1 MARDL
6 HPDMAELVRMEG
18 DWPPNLT
25 LAEERVLW
33 REFCLANNRPCPREI
48 EVENVAIGEPGLR
61 VPVRIYRPKPDRP
74 APCFVY
80 IHGGGWILG
89 DLDTNDSV
97 AWGFAE
103 GTGATVVSVDYRLAP
118 EHRYPAAFDDCYEV
132 VTHLARHASAFG
144 IDAHRIA
151 VGGDSAGGNLT
162 AAVALALR
170 DRGGPRIVAQALIYP
185 VLDTDIDRPSYIDN
199 ADAPLLTRAGM
210 MHYLDDYL
218 GTYRNDPPP
227 YAMPLRAADLSNLPP
242 AYVHTAEYDPLR
254 DEGKVYADRLAAAG
268 TKSEYRCAKGMVHSF
283 MRARFQGEGARAE
296 FDAIRAFLR
305 RHLGT

>member
-1 MARDL
+1 MARNL
-6 HPDMAELVRMEG
+6 HPDMARLVRMEQ

-25 LAEERVLW
+25 LAEERITW
-33 REFCLANNRPCPREI
+33 REFCLANNQPCPRAI
-48 EVENVAIGEPGLR
+48 EVENLAIGETGHR

-89 DLDTNDSV
+89 DLDTNDSI

-118 EHRYPAAFDDCYEV
+118 EHPFPAAFDDCYGV

-144 IDAHRIA
+144 IDSARIA

-170 DRGGPRIVAQALIYP
+170 DRGGPPIVAQVLIYP
-185 VLDTDIDRPSYIDN
+185 VLGVDLDTPSYREN
-199 ADAPLLTRAGM
+199 ADAPLLTLAGM
-210 MHYLDDYL
+210 EHYLDAYL
-218 GTYRNDPPP
+218 GGHRQAPSP
-227 YAMPLRAADLSNLPP
+227 YAMPLMADDLTNLPP
-242 AYVHTAEYDPLR
+242 AFVHTAEHDPLR
-254 DEGKVYADRLAAAG
+254 DEGKIYADRLVAAG
-268 TKSEYRCAKGMVHSF
+268 NVAEYRCARGMVHSF
-283 MRARFQGEGARAE
+283 MRARFEGPGARAE
-296 FDAIRAFLR
+296 FDAICAFLR